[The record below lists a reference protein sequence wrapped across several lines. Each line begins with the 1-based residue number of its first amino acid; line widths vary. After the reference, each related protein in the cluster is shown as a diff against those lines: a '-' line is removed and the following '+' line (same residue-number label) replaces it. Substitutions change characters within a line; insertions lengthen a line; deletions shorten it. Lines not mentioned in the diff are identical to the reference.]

1 MKERTVTFETAKL
14 AKEKNFNVLTDLGFS
29 PDGEELD
36 TVWKFLSNDNRSIS
50 RPTQSLLQTWL
61 REVHN
66 IAVIPCFN
74 DNVAEEYYYF
84 IHTNTI
90 KAYSNRICSLP
101 NKFNNYE
108 DALEIGLQE
117 ALKLIKDE
125 RQN

>member
-1 MKERTVTFETAKL
+1 MKEKRIEFETAKL
-14 AKEKNFNVLTDLGFS
+14 ANSKGF
-29 PDGEELD
+29 DIETYELD
-36 TVWKFLSNDNRSIS
+36 YMVDGNYPGKQGACVSCTTYIKCS
-50 RPTQSLLQTWL
+50 TQTLLQKWL

-108 DALEIGLQE
+108 EALEIGLFE
-117 ALKLIKDE
+117 ALKLINDA
-125 RQN
+125 R